1 MAPLGPFE
9 PAPRIAVAVS
19 GGSDSIAL
27 CLLADRWARA
37 RGGSVFGL
45 TVDHDLRPESGAE
58 AAQVQCWLTAR
69 NIAHRTLRWRGA
81 RPTAR
86 IQEEARAA
94 RLALLAGWCRRAGI
108 LHLLLGHQRQD
119 QAETVLQRLVRG
131 SGIDGLAAMA
141 PVRLA
146 MEPAGGGVRL
156 LRPLLPVS
164 RDALIATLAR
174 WDQPWID
181 DPTNRDSRHARPRL
195 AAALAQLG
203 AEGLSAERLA
213 KAAARAASDRA
224 ALDRLCTELLAGCAH
239 LSPAG
244 FVILDLIVLR
254 RTLPALA
261 LRVLS
266 RAVTTV
272 SGAAYPPRLERL
284 ERLARRLFGD
294 NVKAT
299 TLGGCRVV
307 PQRDGRVVVCRE
319 PSAASA
325 GPPACTR
332 QEHAVGRPIRRIPG
346 TFCRRRTLP
355 RPPTRE
361 PTAWPR
367 PARWHAGQVCGL
379 RPMASRHRRGPRCPR
394 YSTLTARSPLPTWDS
409 GEHQAETNLAP
420 KRFLRRFGRHVPWRR
435 GFRQRSAC
443 CRCRMKTVD
452 ETVEETIDRPRSEC
466 RVHCSGCACGSHAAP
481 RRHFAA
487 GGVGRRRTRGQ
498 SGAERWV
505 ASARIWRSGSSLAW
519 SWWRCSRC
527 FRGRHRGRPRP
538 ISRSRSSWP
547 RSKQA
552 RSRM

>member
-213 KAAARAASDRA
+213 EAAARAASDRA

-239 LSPAG
+239 PSPAG

-266 RAVTTV
+266 RAITTV
-272 SGAAYPPRLERL
+272 SGAAYPPRQERL

-307 PQRDGRVVVCRE
+307 PQRNGRVVVCRE
-319 PSAASA
+319 PSAASEVRPLAPGKSTLWDGRFIVSLGRSAGA
-325 GPPACTR
+325 GPFHVRRLGTDGLAQARSMARREGMRLTTDGIPAPAR
-332 QEHAVGRPIRRIPG
+332 PALPALFDLDGPLAAPHLGFRRASGRDKLG
-346 TFCRRRTLP
+346 AETFS
-355 RPPTRE
+355 
-361 PTAWPR
+361 ASFR
-367 PARWHAGQVCGL
+367 PAR
-379 RPMASRHRRGPRCPR
+379 P
-394 YSTLTARSPLPTWDS
+394 
-409 GEHQAETNLAP
+409 LAP
-420 KRFLRRFGRHVPWRR
+420 GLPATLRVLPL
-435 GFRQRSAC
+435 Q
-443 CRCRMKTVD
+443 D
-452 ETVEETIDRPRSEC
+452 EDS
-466 RVHCSGCACGSHAAP
+466 
-481 RRHFAA
+481 
-487 GGVGRRRTRGQ
+487 
-498 SGAERWV
+498 
-505 ASARIWRSGSSLAW
+505 
-519 SWWRCSRC
+519 
-527 FRGRHRGRPRP
+527 
-538 ISRSRSSWP
+538 
-547 RSKQA
+547 
-552 RSRM
+552 